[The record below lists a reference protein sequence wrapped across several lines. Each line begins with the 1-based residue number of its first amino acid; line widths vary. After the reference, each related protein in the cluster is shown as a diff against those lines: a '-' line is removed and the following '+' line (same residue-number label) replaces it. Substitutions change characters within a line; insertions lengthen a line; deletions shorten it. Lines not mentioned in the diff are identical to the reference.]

1 MKNVPRSDIGNSPA
15 VQRINI
21 KNYLGMIGQKFYVDD
36 IGLLIAPK
44 PLVFKIIQTD
54 D

>member
-1 MKNVPRSDIGNSPA
+1 MKNMPQSDIGNSPD

-21 KNYLGMIGQKFYVDD
+21 RNCVGMIGQIFYVDD
-36 IGLLIAPK
+36 MRLLIAPY
-44 PLVFKIIQTD
+44 PFVFKIIQTD